1 MKLIILDRDGTIND
15 DRDDF
20 VKSPQEWVP
29 IPGALEAIARLNQ
42 AGWHVVVA
50 SNQSG
55 VGRGLL
61 DTAALNAIHA
71 KMHKLLA
78 AVGGKVDAVFFCPH
92 RPEDGCACRKPAP
105 GLFAQI
111 LQRYGLNTLDT
122 AVHAVGDTARD
133 LQAAVAT
140 GCQPHLVLTGKA
152 KAWRGQLKNGSST
165 SVATADFPTSMRVHD
180 DLAAFAEYLLTV

>member
-29 IPGALEAIARLNQ
+29 ISGALEAIARLNQ

-61 DTAALNAIHA
+61 DAAALNAIHA

-152 KAWRGQLKNGSST
+152 KALRGQLKNGSST
-165 SVATADFPTSMRVHD
+165 TVATADFPTSMRVHD